1 VSPRVIVLPDP
12 VRAAPDDGWA
22 RDVAETLRA
31 GGVAILPTD
40 TVYGLCCAAS
50 RRDAFER
57 LYEIKERPADK
68 AMAVIVSSWDA
79 LEGMTRLEAWQKAL
93 FADVLPGALTFVVR
107 ATKQAPP
114 HLVSGGGTIAF
125 RVPDSKPILAVAA
138 SLGEPIVATS
148 ANVSGQPAPASVDEI
163 DPRIVTAADVVVDAG
178 VCPRGVASTVVDLT
192 TDTLSV
198 VREGAVEAQEILAA
212 IERARKRAREP

>member
-1 VSPRVIVLPDP
+1 MGAV
-12 VRAAPDDGWA
+12 PDDGWA

-40 TVYGLCCAAS
+40 TVYGLCCATS

-68 AMAVIVSSWDA
+68 AMAVIVSSWHA
-79 LEGMTRLEAWQKAL
+79 LEGMAHFESWQKAL
-93 FADVLPGALTFVVR
+93 FDDVLPGALTFVVR
-107 ATKQAPP
+107 ATEQALP
-114 HLVSGGGTIAF
+114 HLVSERGTIAF

-138 SLGEPIVATS
+138 ALSEPIVATS
-148 ANVSGQPAPASVDEI
+148 ANVSGQPAPASIDEI

-178 VCPRGVASTVVDLT
+178 TCPRGVASTVVDLT
-192 TDTLSV
+192 TDAPSI
-198 VREGAVEAQEILAA
+198 VREGAVEAREILAA
-212 IERARKRAREP
+212 VERARKRAHEP